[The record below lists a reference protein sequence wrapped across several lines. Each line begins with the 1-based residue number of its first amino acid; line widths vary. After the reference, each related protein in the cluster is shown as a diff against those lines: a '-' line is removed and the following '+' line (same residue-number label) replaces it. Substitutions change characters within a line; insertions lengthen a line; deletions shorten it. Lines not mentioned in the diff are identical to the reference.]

1 MSIQGN
7 FVHLHYET
15 IKGNNMAEL
24 TLNGT
29 RGLEMTRE
37 EVIDLG
43 FKADALV
50 RKAQCREV
58 NQDVLDLIQDVVEKL
73 TEADNLI
80 TNILE
85 GNYEG

>member
-1 MSIQGN
+1 M
-7 FVHLHYET
+7 HYET

-29 RGLEMTRE
+29 KGLEMTRE
-37 EVIDLG
+37 EVIDLK
-43 FKADALV
+43 FKTQALE
-50 RKAQCREV
+50 RKASCREV
-58 NQDVLDLIQDVVEKL
+58 NCDVLDLLADVVVKL
-73 TEADNLI
+73 NNIEDMI